1 MPGEATPPRGTRNQK
16 RSNGTECKNERSE
29 AAITLGPEY
38 QTVQN
43 SAAKRRSS
51 TPEPCG
57 NRATMAGKASEAGSD
72 RSFADC
78 RNRRVR
84 RQTGG
89 YLKRCKGN
97 GKGDSAPRE
106 HENAMIEG

>member
-16 RSNGTECKNERSE
+16 RSNGTECKNERSG

-43 SAAKRRSS
+43 SAANADQARRSLAVIAPPW
-51 TPEPCG
+51 PERLLRRVLIG
-57 NRATMAGKASEAGSD
+57 
-72 RSFADC
+72 SFADC

-84 RQTGG
+84 RQIGG
-89 YLKRCKGN
+89 YLKRCTGN
-97 GKGDSAPRE
+97 GKGDSAPGE
-106 HENAMIEG
+106 HETR